1 MHLAFRFRGRAA
13 LLAAVLLPASGAA
26 LASCGSA
33 FCSINTNW
41 NLQGAWTEPGAR
53 LDLRYEYIKQDQPM
67 SGDQKLSVGQIP
79 RHHDEV
85 STVNRNWLGTFD
97 YAFDSTWGTSAIV
110 PVVDREHLHIHN
122 HQGAQLPES
131 WNFTEL
137 GDIRVL
143 GRYQFPVREGT
154 DHQLN
159 FFGLDFGLKLPTG
172 KFDVKNSQGVP
183 AERTLQPGSGTTDL
197 VFGGYLQGS
206 VPVKDMSWFA
216 QALFQDALNV
226 RDEFRPG
233 DRFALDLG
241 LRYDLT
247 PSLGLMLQVN
257 TLLKAKDS
265 GKEAEPDDSGGT
277 FVFVS
282 PGISYSLTRD
292 VQVYGFVQLPLYQ
305 YVNGVQL
312 VANRAFALGVGGR
325 F

>member
-1 MHLAFRFRGRAA
+1 M
-13 LLAAVLLPASGAA
+13 
-26 LASCGSA
+26 
-33 FCSINTNW
+33 I
-41 NLQGAWTEPGAR
+41 
-53 LDLRYEYIKQDQPM
+53 
-67 SGDQKLSVGQIP
+67 
-79 RHHDEV
+79 
-85 STVNRNWLGTFD
+85 
-97 YAFDSTWGTSAIV
+97 
-110 PVVDREHLHIHN
+110 
-122 HQGAQLPES
+122 
-131 WNFTEL
+131 
-137 GDIRVL
+137 
-143 GRYQFPVREGT
+143 
-154 DHQLN
+154 
-159 FFGLDFGLKLPTG
+159 FGLKLPTG

-183 AERTLQPGSGTTDL
+183 AERSLQPGSGTTDL

-206 VPVKDMSWFA
+206 LPVKDISWFA

-241 LRYDLT
+241 LRYDVT
-247 PSLGLMLQVN
+247 PSLGLMLQIN